1 MKIIKLKVITR
12 ARKEE
17 VLKIRENEY
26 RIKVSCPPE
35 KGKANQRII
44 ELVSERLGVRKNRVR
59 IVSGETNNRKI
70 IEIDNG

>member
-1 MKIIKLKVITR
+1 MKKIRLKVITR

-17 VLKIRENEY
+17 VLKIKEDEY

-35 KGKANQRII
+35 KGKANQRIT
-44 ELVSERLGVRKNRVR
+44 ELLSERLGIRKNRIR
-59 IVSGETNNRKI
+59 IASGETNNKKI

>member
-1 MKIIKLKVITR
+1 MKKIKLKVITR

-17 VLKIRENEY
+17 VLKIREDEY

-44 ELVSERLGVRKNRVR
+44 ELLSERLGIRKTR
-59 IVSGETNNRKI
+59 IRISSGETNSRKT

>member
-1 MKIIKLKVITR
+1 MKKIKLKVIIR
-12 ARKEE
+12 AKKEE
-17 VLKIRENEY
+17 VLKIREDEY

-44 ELVSERLGVRKNRVR
+44 ELLSERLGIRKTR
-59 IVSGETNNRKI
+59 IRISSGETNSRKT